1 MCIKGDDKLKFKE
14 EYSHNFGKQLTVE
27 KKLYDEIINCIFI
40 PEIGVCKGITGELK
54 ATVERN
60 CTEFGWVIN
69 PTVAKGYG
77 LTINAMKNRVG
88 LMIQTGNITRAFY
101 DLLKFQSMYIMD
113 KIDGCILVVPTVEA
127 AKLLGSNIS
136 NFTRVRNELKLYKHT
151 INLPCL
157 IIGIDQ

>member
-1 MCIKGDDKLKFKE
+1 
-14 EYSHNFGKQLTVE
+14 
-27 KKLYDEIINCIFI
+27 
-40 PEIGVCKGITGELK
+40 
-54 ATVERN
+54 
-60 CTEFGWVIN
+60 
-69 PTVAKGYG
+69 
-77 LTINAMKNRVG
+77 MKNLVG